1 MSDII
6 TLIQNQ
12 PDLFFLKGA
21 TDEEILQAEK
31 CLGLE
36 FDDSFRK
43 YISVYGAA
51 SFNGHELTG
60 ICRSRRLN
68 VVDATIDA
76 KEKNAHIPSDFYVI
90 EKLGVDGA
98 IVWQSTDGCI
108 YQTTH
113 YSEPIKIAQTLT
125 EYFE

>member
-6 TLIQNQ
+6 NFIQNQ

-31 CLGLE
+31 SLGLE
-36 FDDSFRK
+36 FYAEFRK
-43 YISVYGAA
+43 YISVYGVA

-60 ICRSRRLN
+60 ICKSRRLN
-68 VVDATIDA
+68 VVNATIEA
-76 KEKNAHIPSDFYVI
+76 KEKNTHIPNNFYVV
-90 EKLGVDGA
+90 EKFGIDGA
-98 IVWQSTDGCI
+98 IVWQSTDGCL
-108 YQTTH
+108 YQTTF
-113 YSEPIKIAQTLT
+113 YSEPIKIARSLI

>member
-6 TLIQNQ
+6 NFIQNQ

-31 CLGLE
+31 SLGLE
-36 FDDSFRK
+36 FDAEFRK
-43 YISVYGAA
+43 YISVYGVA

-60 ICRSRRLN
+60 ICKSRRLN
-68 VVDATIDA
+68 VVDATIEA
-76 KEKNAHIPSDFYVI
+76 KEKNTHIPNNFYVV
-90 EKLGVDGA
+90 EKLGIDGA
-98 IVWQSTDGCI
+98 IVWQSTDGCL
-108 YQTTH
+108 YQTTF
-113 YSEPIKIAQTLT
+113 YSEPIKIARSLI